1 MTNLPRDTY
10 PQHLYPRLRGYS
22 VGKDGEVTAHLCL
35 GLPCCGLDLL
45 VEHPP
50 TMTALELYQI
60 AGEFLAMRQRVKE
73 LPVFNSCALPLR
85 APEGRTSDEP

>member
-22 VGKDGEVTAHLCL
+22 VGEDGEVTVHLCL

-45 VEHPP
+45 IEHPP
-50 TMTALELYQI
+50 TMTAMELYAI
-60 AGEFLAMRQRVKE
+60 AGEFLSMREKVR
-73 LPVFNSCALPLR
+73 ALPSFN
-85 APEGRTSDEP
+85 ACAIQIQQK